1 MFKGIN
7 VVAITVPDLDAAR
20 RFYGETLGLGEP
32 QYDIPEMGWIEFS
45 TGAESGNLSV
55 TLPED
60 EAPFAPSHH
69 TTVVLNVADCATAV
83 AALRARGV
91 KCGDPVDVPGMVV
104 YAHVFDPF
112 GNRLQI
118 ASDSQ
123 TTA

>member
-7 VVAITVPDLDAAR
+7 VVAITVPDLDRAR
-20 RFYGETLGLGEP
+20 AFYGEVLGLGP
-32 QYDIPEMGWIEFS
+32 PLFDVPEIGWIEFG
-45 TGAESGNLSV
+45 TGGGGNISV

-60 EAPFAPSHH
+60 GAAFAPSHH
-69 TTVVLNVADCATAV
+69 TTVVLNVDDCATAV
-83 AALRARGV
+83 TSLRARGV
-91 KCGDPVDVPGMVV
+91 ECGDPVDVPGMVV